1 MRYVG
6 TLKDDVIV
14 AKGINYTD
22 FKDEREI
29 ELTEEQY
36 NSIPIPCK
44 LVDGEFVECDYPKE
58 EITETEVKAEPTPQ
72 DDIDAMLVEHEYR
85 ITLLELGV
93 NE

>member
-6 TLKDDVIV
+6 SLLDGIIV
-14 AKGINYTD
+14 SKGINYTD
-22 FKDEREI
+22 YVDNKEI

-44 LVDGEFVECDYPKE
+44 LVNGEFVPCEYPKVTM
-58 EITETEVKAEPTPQ
+58 TEPKHEPTT
-72 DDIDAMLVEHEYR
+72 EE
-85 ITLLELGV
+85 LLNIILGV